1 MKEYLKKYK
10 GQITAAVIAMVFG
23 AGGGLSSDVLM
34 DQPEGISMRSPLAL
48 EVPEVIESP
57 VELPGKVKGYIYQI
71 DLIWVLKE
79 DAFPGLD
86 RHYDTRIVKVI
97 GEVPQKSI
105 PGELK
110 PRFPGYKVDK
120 VIRMKKI
127 STILK
132 TPDRDRPG

>member
-10 GQITAAVIAMVFG
+10 AQITAAVIAMVFG

-34 DQPEGISMRSPLAL
+34 DQPEGIRVTSPLAL
-48 EVPEVIESP
+48 EAPEVIESP
-57 VELPGKVKGYIYQI
+57 QELPGKIKGYIYQI

-79 DAFPGLD
+79 DALPGLD

-97 GEVPQKSI
+97 GEVPEKSI
-105 PGELK
+105 PRELK

-120 VIRMKKI
+120 VIRTRKI